1 MKNKSVAIL
10 DIRSK
15 EVTFLLGSKG
25 VNGTFVFNGNHTEA
39 YEGYSVEGFID
50 EDSFRRAVLAAITSV
65 RQTYEGVID
74 ELYVG
79 LPSCFI
85 SVQTKGHT
93 ISFPSKRKVS
103 SQDVDALFESG
114 LNDLMQVGR
123 CIRKSG
129 MYFTLGDNRRC
140 FQAKDLYGVPTTML
154 KGALCYYFVSE
165 PFYQGMK
172 KLLSSL
178 GFENVQFIP
187 STLAQATY
195 LLPQKRREG
204 YAFLLD
210 VGFLTTSIS
219 VIYGNGIVHEEAFNC
234 GVGTILVSLM
244 EEFKVDYSQAE
255 EILAAANISGGFF
268 PKDMQFALESGE
280 RQFSVQEINDVI
292 KVGLDVTCERVDK
305 FFARYYKDKNA
316 AGLMVNP
323 ISVTGEGVN
332 EIKGLAEHVSKRLN
346 RLTEIVYPELP
357 FFGKPSFSSRI
368 GLLNAA
374 LTDKEKVGWISR
386 LFGGKRK

>member
-15 EVTFLLGSKG
+15 EITFLLGSKG
-25 VNGTFVFNGNHTEA
+25 VNGTFVFSGNHTEP

-50 EDSFRRAVLAAITSV
+50 EESFRRAVLAAITSV
-65 RQTYEGVID
+65 RQTYEGTID

-79 LPSCFI
+79 VPSCFV

-114 LNDLMQVGR
+114 LNDLMRAGH

-129 MYFTLGDNRRC
+129 MYFTLGDNRKY

-165 PFYQGMK
+165 PFYEGMK
-172 KLLSSL
+172 KLFLSL
-178 GFENVQFIP
+178 GFENVQFMP

-219 VIYGNGIVHEEAFNC
+219 VIYGNGIVHEESFNC

-244 EEFKVDYSQAE
+244 EAFKVDYSQAE
-255 EILAAANISGGFF
+255 EILAAANISGGSF
-268 PKDMQFALESGE
+268 PKNMQFALESGE
-280 RQFSVQEINDVI
+280 KQFSVQEINDVI
-292 KVGLDVTCERVDK
+292 KVGLDMTCERVDK

-374 LTDKEKVGWISR
+374 LADKEKVGWISR

>member
-15 EVTFLLGSKG
+15 DVTFLLGSKG
-25 VNGTFVFNGNHTEA
+25 VNGTFVFSGSHTEQ

-50 EDSFRRAVLAAITSV
+50 EDSFRRAVLIAITSV

-79 LPSCFI
+79 VPSCFV

-93 ISFPSKRKVS
+93 ISFPSKRKMS

-114 LNDLMQVGR
+114 LNDLMRAGH

-129 MYFTLGDNRRC
+129 MYFTLGDNRKY
-140 FQAKDLYGVPTTML
+140 FQARDLYGVPTTML

-165 PFYQGMK
+165 SFYDGMK
-172 KLLSSL
+172 KFFSSL

-219 VIYGNGIVHEEAFNC
+219 VIYGNGIVHEESFNC

-244 EEFKVDYSQAE
+244 ESFGIEYSQAE
-255 EILAAANISGGFF
+255 EILSAANISGGSF
-268 PKDMQFALESGE
+268 PKDMQFSLESGE
-280 RQFSVQEINDVI
+280 GQFSVQEINDVI

-323 ISVTGEGVN
+323 ISVTGEGIN
-332 EIKGLAEHVSKRLN
+332 EIKGVAEHVSKRLN

-357 FFGKPSFSSRI
+357 FYGKPSFSSRI

-374 LTDKEKVGWISR
+374 LADKEKVGWISR
-386 LFGGKRK
+386 LFGGKR

>member
-1 MKNKSVAIL
+1 
-10 DIRSK
+10 
-15 EVTFLLGSKG
+15 
-25 VNGTFVFNGNHTEA
+25 
-39 YEGYSVEGFID
+39 
-50 EDSFRRAVLAAITSV
+50 
-65 RQTYEGVID
+65 
-74 ELYVG
+74 
-79 LPSCFI
+79 
-85 SVQTKGHT
+85 
-93 ISFPSKRKVS
+93 
-103 SQDVDALFESG
+103 
-114 LNDLMQVGR
+114 
-123 CIRKSG
+123 
-129 MYFTLGDNRRC
+129 MYFTLGDNRKY

-165 PFYQGMK
+165 PFYEGMK
-172 KLLSSL
+172 KLFSSL
-178 GFENVQFIP
+178 GFENVQFMP

-219 VIYGNGIVHEEAFNC
+219 VIYGNGIVHEESFNC

-244 EEFKVDYSQAE
+244 EAFKVDYSQAE
-255 EILAAANISGGFF
+255 EILAAANISGGSF
-268 PKDMQFALESGE
+268 PKNMQFALESGE
-280 RQFSVQEINDVI
+280 KQFSVQEINDVI
-292 KVGLDVTCERVDK
+292 KVGLDMTCERVDK

-374 LTDKEKVGWISR
+374 LADKEKVGWISR

>member
-25 VNGTFVFNGNHTEA
+25 VNDTFVFSGNHTET

-50 EDSFRRAVLAAITSV
+50 EESFRRAVLAAITSV
-65 RQTYEGVID
+65 RQNYEGIID

-93 ISFPSKRKVS
+93 ISFPSKRKIS
-103 SQDVDALFESG
+103 AQDVDALFESG
-114 LNDLMQVGR
+114 LNDLMQAGH

-129 MYFTLGDNRRC
+129 MYFTLGDNRRY
-140 FQAKDLYGVPTTML
+140 FQTKDLYGVPTTML

-165 PFYQGMK
+165 AFYDGMM
-172 KLLSSL
+172 KLFASF

-219 VIYGNGIVHEEAFNC
+219 VIYGNGIVHEESFNC

-244 EEFKVDYSQAE
+244 EEFGVDYAQAE
-255 EILAAANISGGFF
+255 EILAAANISGGSF

-280 RQFSVQEINDVI
+280 KQFSVQAINDVI
-292 KVGLDVTCERVDK
+292 KVGLDVTCERVDN
-305 FFARYYKDKNA
+305 FFARYYKDKKT
-316 AGLMVNP
+316 AGLLVNP

-346 RLTEIVYPELP
+346 RLTEIVFPELP
-357 FFGKPSFSSRI
+357 FYGKPSFSSRI

-374 LTDKEKVGWISR
+374 LTNKEKVGWIAR